1 MKFNM
6 RVLNVFNLSNGRT
19 VFAGEIYGHPELV
32 NSCVCEFRYGE
43 DIMAVVDIEGEQI
56 VKKANLQNRMRALVT
71 VKSVELTK
79 EEAESGSWELVQID
93 VD

>member
-1 MKFNM
+1 M
-6 RVLNVFNLSNGRT
+6 
-19 VFAGEIYGHPELV
+19 FAGEIYGHPELV

-71 VKSVELTK
+71 VKSV
-79 EEAESGSWELVQID
+79 S
-93 VD
+93 

>member
-32 NSCVCEFRYGE
+32 NSCVCELRYGE

-71 VKSVELTK
+71 VKSV
-79 EEAESGSWELVQID
+79 S
-93 VD
+93 